1 MKNSYYAQNVY
12 GQVIDDFTG
21 GNLQSQGVVSVKDI
35 AILSGKL
42 VDALYKQKK
51 NIVFS
56 NFKSAENIVL
66 NFDSLISTQVKD
78 VQIKNVP
85 GEKTPLLK

>member
-1 MKNSYYAQNVY
+1 VN
-12 GQVIDDFTG
+12 
-21 GNLQSQGVVSVKDI
+21 
-35 AILSGKL
+35 
-42 VDALYKQKK
+42 ALYKQKN

-56 NFKSAENIVL
+56 NFKSPDDMVL

-78 VQIKNVP
+78 IQIKNVP